1 MVVILRVVVW
11 DIVLW
16 RLSFRL
22 LLLQMIPI

>member
-22 LLLQMIPI
+22 LLLQMMPI